1 MGEEP
6 WLVLGTSVEWGT
18 EGPLWEEISGQV
30 FVLEQVL
37 GEAWHVVG
45 YFEEVQLTQLFS
57 TENNLS
63 INALSR
69 ELLVL
74 LLSYSRTPFYIIN

>member
-30 FVLEQVL
+30 FVLEKVL

-45 YFEEVQLTQLFS
+45 YFEEVQLTQLF
-57 TENNLS
+57 
-63 INALSR
+63 
-69 ELLVL
+69 
-74 LLSYSRTPFYIIN
+74 